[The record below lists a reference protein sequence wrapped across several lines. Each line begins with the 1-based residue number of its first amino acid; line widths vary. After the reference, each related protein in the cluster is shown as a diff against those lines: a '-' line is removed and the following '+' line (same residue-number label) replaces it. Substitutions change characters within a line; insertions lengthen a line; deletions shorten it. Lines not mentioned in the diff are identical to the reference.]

1 MEAKEIGGAL
11 AGGLIAAALLETL
24 LTKEILSI
32 GDVRGVIRNART
44 ALGNN
49 SLMNAQD
56 KAAADALDWLLM
68 ARFPEPPHK

>member
-49 SLMNAQD
+49 SLMNTKPQPTLWTGSSWRVIAQ
-56 KAAADALDWLLM
+56 
-68 ARFPEPPHK
+68 